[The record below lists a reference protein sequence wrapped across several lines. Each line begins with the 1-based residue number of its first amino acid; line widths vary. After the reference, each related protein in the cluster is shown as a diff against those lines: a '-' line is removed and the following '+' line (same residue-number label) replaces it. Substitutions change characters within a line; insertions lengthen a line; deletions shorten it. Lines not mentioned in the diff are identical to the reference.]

1 MSAQND
7 ERAGAGVPRIATK
20 AERVLEAKIA
30 RAMSSGPRSITRDAT
45 VAEMDGNGNTVVLR
59 QATNDWV
66 CFPRDENVV
75 GNVPM
80 CADPIGLQWMMDI
93 MAGKP
98 APTNTASGITYMLCR
113 ATQHSNTDPFDRTSP
128 PIHDRLGSIP

>member
-1 MSAQND
+1 MSAQGD
-7 ERAGAGVPRIATK
+7 EQAGTGVPRAATK

-30 RAMSSGPRSITRDAT
+30 RAMSSGPRSVTRDAT

-59 QATNDWV
+59 QDTNDWM
-66 CFPRDENVV
+66 CFPGDENVV

-80 CADPIGLQWMMDI
+80 CADPMGLQWMMDI

-98 APTNTASGITYMLCR
+98 APPIPLPESSTCFAAQRNTAIPTRSTGPLRRYRL
-113 ATQHSNTDPFDRTSP
+113 DR
-128 PIHDRLGSIP
+128 IG